1 MFRVFQQKRKVERVE
16 QSGTGETA
24 VNTQMFRSTK
34 KNNLNHKFR
43 IHLITN

>member
-1 MFRVFQQKRKVERVE
+1 MFRVFQRKRKVERVE

-34 KNNLNHKFR
+34 KTTST
-43 IHLITN
+43 TNSEFT